1 MYLHFL
7 NLLKIPLSP
16 DPKKKVD
23 PPVDWTR
30 SQVVELKGP
39 QVIMVLVTKF
49 LTMGYIAGDTP
60 KWMVYNGQSENKW
73 LV

>member
-49 LTMGYIAGDTP
+49 LTMGYLGIVETYLS
-60 KWMVYNGQSENKW
+60 MFHVSI
-73 LV
+73 